1 METHQARYLTLQFV
15 CNEKNALFPDE
26 SSRLFFLRQAEK
38 WLLLQFKTI
47 AWSLGK
53 TSTIIMIERPENLSS
68 LKTALSK
75 LNRKYS
81 RYLRKKTGNKSLMTG
96 SKLTYLHEY
105 TKTDLRDLVIRIHL
119 MPIQQGLGENFIEY
133 PWTSYLQLLIPKH
146 CKLDYVEVISWFGS
160 QKNYRKQHH
169 NQLAEITG
177 N

>member
-1 METHQARYLTLQFV
+1 METQQARYLTLQFT

-26 SSRLFFLRQAEK
+26 SSRLFFLRQLEK
-38 WLLLQFKTI
+38 WLFGQNNVM
-47 AWSLGK
+47 AWSMSK
-53 TSTIIMIERPENLSS
+53 TTAIIMIERPESLSS

-96 SKLTYLHEY
+96 SKLTYLQEY
-105 TKTDLRDLVIRIHL
+105 TKTDLRDLVTHIHL
-119 MPIQQGLGENFIEY
+119 LPIQQGLGENFIEY

-146 CKLDYVEVISWFGS
+146 CKLDYIEVISWFGS
-160 QKNYRKQHH
+160 QQNYRKQHH

-177 N
+177 E